1 MKKYLLIIICL
12 TMALMSYTAKAAV
25 LPACTGSATLNADQT
40 ECATKADTQQL
51 TISKVMLC
59 PTAPTLNRALGA
71 AMTTTGCKSIFSNAA
86 GALITISDQPIDPA
100 NEVTDQELD
109 AIPAQ
114 TYEFVY
120 AELGMSFQITN
131 DSTFNNTMT
140 GTAGANA
147 GPVGAILN
155 QGPVCWTRTL
165 TLENWRANSNLAAVC
180 GTQAQADATK
190 GTTTSHFNVIDGSLA
205 AQIAATPG
213 FTAADMLQA
222 MYITLVDTG
231 GEFACALLQ
240 ANNTLAAAP
249 AIGAATNVANPAA
262 KLACWAPKKVRTY
275 PNGKT
280 RYIFKSPYTAGMNVN
295 MRTDVA
301 RRMLNFGVSDFEFD
315 IQTEKN

>member
-59 PTAPTLNRALGA
+59 SAVPTLNRVLGA
-71 AMTTTGCKSIFSNAA
+71 AMITTGCKSIFSNAA
-86 GALITISDQPIDPA
+86 GALITISDQAIDPV
-100 NEVTDQELD
+100 NELTDQELD
-109 AIPAQ
+109 SIPAK

-120 AELGMSFQITN
+120 AELGTNFQITN

-205 AQIAATPG
+205 AQIAAAGGDATN
-213 FTAADMLQA
+213 MLQA
-222 MYITLVDTG
+222 MYITLADTG

-249 AIGAATNVANPAA
+249 AIGVAADAVNPAA
-262 KLACWAPKKVRTY
+262 KLACWAPKQIRTY

-280 RYIFKSPYTAGMNVN
+280 RYTFKSPYTKGMNVN

-301 RRMLNFGVSDFEFD
+301 RRMLNFGTSDFDFD

>member
-140 GTAGANA
+140 GTTDGSN
-147 GPVGAILN
+147 GT
-155 QGPVCWTRTL
+155 VCWTNTV
-165 TLENWRANSNLAAVC
+165 TLENWRANSNGGASC
-180 GTQAQADATK
+180 GTQAQANAAK

-205 AQIAATPG
+205 QQIAATPG

-280 RYIFKSPYTAGMNVN
+280 RYTFKSPYTSGMNVN

-301 RRMLNFGVSDFEFD
+301 RTMLNFGTSDFDFD
-315 IQTEKN
+315 ILTEKN